1 MQNKEI
7 IKIIDN
13 LKGRR
18 KYEEKKSIKLGYD
31 SLYDYIEA
39 KIFQKKKAVEV
50 EKQELEL
57 IKTQNKLPKIKKN
70 KKTCGCC

>member
-1 MQNKEI
+1 MHNKEI

-31 SLYDYIEA
+31 SLYDYFEA
-39 KIFQKKKAVEV
+39 KIFQKKR
-50 EKQELEL
+50 LL
-57 IKTQNKLPKIKKN
+57 KLKYR
-70 KKTCGCC
+70 T

>member
-1 MQNKEI
+1 MHNKEI
-7 IKIIDN
+7 VKIIDN

-31 SLYDYIEA
+31 SLYDYFEA
-39 KIFQKKKAVEV
+39 KIFQKKKAVEA

-57 IKTQNKLPKIKKN
+57 IKTQNNLAKIKKS